1 MKKLITFSQLLV
13 MVLQFTLSILSK
25 KCKVT
30 GFHFVCN
37 SHKNNPR
44 KTKICLKNH
53 YMVIIEKCFKMF
65 VNLQV
70 HVLSDFFKVWNLFI
84 WPYPRWKGSKNDPLP
99 TFFPVTSPNVA
110 VRLQDFLTFT
120 FSPSPMS
127 RSCPV
132 LDIELELRPP
142 LKKPVVFKSNPYK
155 VKVMVNSLIE
165 MLGSPNFGH
174 FTILAI

>member
-1 MKKLITFSQLLV
+1 MISLKFEISSFDPIHDERGAKVIPYQLV
-13 MVLQFTLSILSK
+13 
-25 KCKVT
+25 
-30 GFHFVCN
+30 
-37 SHKNNPR
+37 
-44 KTKICLKNH
+44 
-53 YMVIIEKCFKMF
+53 
-65 VNLQV
+65 
-70 HVLSDFFKVWNLFI
+70 
-84 WPYPRWKGSKNDPLP
+84 
-99 TFFPVTSPNVA
+99 
-110 VRLQDFLTFT
+110 LTFT
-120 FSPSPMS
+120 FSPFPMS

>member
-1 MKKLITFSQLLV
+1 
-13 MVLQFTLSILSK
+13 
-25 KCKVT
+25 
-30 GFHFVCN
+30 
-37 SHKNNPR
+37 
-44 KTKICLKNH
+44 
-53 YMVIIEKCFKMF
+53 
-65 VNLQV
+65 
-70 HVLSDFFKVWNLFI
+70 
-84 WPYPRWKGSKNDPLP
+84 
-99 TFFPVTSPNVA
+99 
-110 VRLQDFLTFT
+110 
-120 FSPSPMS
+120 MS